1 MADQFGNAVP
11 APGFT
16 QGATVS
22 DSEIMYSMQGYTQK
36 GVTLLGGKG
45 ILPAGTVLGRVS
57 ASKKWTVYD
66 NAKSDGTEVARGVLR
81 QTTDTTNG
89 DVQANIVIRG
99 ILKYSSSGAT
109 VSGADADALTDLNA
123 RVDTALG
130 TFTF

>member
-11 APGFT
+11 TPGFT

-22 DSEIMYSMQGYTQK
+22 DSEILYSTAGYTQK

-45 ILPAGTVLGRVS
+45 ILPAGTVLGRVTG
-57 ASKKWTVYD
+57 SKKWTVYD
-66 NAKSDGTEVARGVLR
+66 NGKSDGTEVARGVLR

-99 ILKYSSSGAT
+99 ILKNSM
-109 VSGADADALTDLNA
+109 VSGADSAALTDLGA
-123 RVDTALG
+123 RTDTVLG